1 MSLIVFIFHFQLILP
16 RLRNKIL
23 YDKQQTPERQRC
35 QDVEFIDI
43 RKQYRS
49 NAG

>member
-23 YDKQQTPERQRC
+23 YDKQQTPEPTKVPRC
-35 QDVEFIDI
+35 RV
-43 RKQYRS
+43 YRHT
-49 NAG
+49 